1 MASPTSAELQIVKF
15 EEAFYSGR
23 AGGELGGKSIKLV
36 ISQTISNMQSFQHMR
51 IAREHELT
59 RDML

>member
-1 MASPTSAELQIVKF
+1 MKF